1 MKKITKKHQNKLD
14 DLTKELS
21 HVYYEV
27 APGIHTYSKCDCGR
41 HITRSGTCYICRLKK
56 MEEII
61 KTLK

>member
-1 MKKITKKHQNKLD
+1 MKKITKKYRDRLD

-27 APGIHTYSKCDCGR
+27 TPGIHTYSQCSCGR
-41 HITRSGTCYICRLKK
+41 HITRSGVCHICRLDK